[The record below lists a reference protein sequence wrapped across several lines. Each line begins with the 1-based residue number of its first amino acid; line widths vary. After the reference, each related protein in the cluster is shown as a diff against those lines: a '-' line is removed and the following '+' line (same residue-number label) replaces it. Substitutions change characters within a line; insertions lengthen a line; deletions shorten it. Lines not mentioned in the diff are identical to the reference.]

1 MCGWPND
8 FVMTRQAD
16 LCFLCTWVRLGL
28 KKKHA
33 VCRNKGQSR
42 YVGPR
47 HVCLRHLICIQFI
60 EDDY

>member
-28 KKKHA
+28 KKNMLCVEIRLK
-33 VCRNKGQSR
+33 VDILDLGMF
-42 YVGPR
+42 V
-47 HVCLRHLICIQFI
+47 
-60 EDDY
+60 